1 MTMSTY
7 KSLSKVYNKSKII
20 PYNNQSKFVIMS
32 DCHRGAGNLGDN
44 FLKNQHLFFAA
55 LKNYYEKGFT
65 YIELGDGD
73 ELWENRT
80 MEKIIDIHS
89 NSLWLM
95 SKFYDEKRLYM
106 IYGNHDM
113 QKKDKTFI
121 VNNFS
126 EYYCE
131 TRKKVCPLFPN
142 IEVHEGLILEN
153 EDDKNQRIFLAHGH
167 QGDLLNDK
175 LAKLGRFLV
184 RYFWRTMEIWGVN
197 DPTAAG
203 KNFTKKNKVE
213 RRLMKWAEIEK
224 KIFIAG
230 HTHRPTFPIV
240 GEGMYFNDGSC
251 VHPRCIT
258 ALEIEEGKITL
269 VKWCVMTREDRSMYV
284 ERVVLE
290 GPEKIE
296 DYFELNN
303 DNAKA
308 ET

>member
-73 ELWENRT
+73 ELWEN
-80 MEKIIDIHS
+80 
-89 NSLWLM
+89 
-95 SKFYDEKRLYM
+95 
-106 IYGNHDM
+106 
-113 QKKDKTFI
+113 
-121 VNNFS
+121 
-126 EYYCE
+126 
-131 TRKKVCPLFPN
+131 
-142 IEVHEGLILEN
+142 
-153 EDDKNQRIFLAHGH
+153 
-167 QGDLLNDK
+167 
-175 LAKLGRFLV
+175 
-184 RYFWRTMEIWGVN
+184 RTMEIWGVN